1 MRPPAPEAV
10 AKLIVEIAA
19 EEIVPRFRNLA
30 KGEVL
35 EKGRGDIVTK
45 ADHETE
51 RRLTLALKG
60 LLPGSEVVGE
70 EAAHDDPAIVD
81 KIAGGGAVWVVDPL
95 DGTSNFARGSERF
108 AVMVG
113 LVVDGEAV
121 AGWIHIPTRGVTA
134 IAERGQGAYIAAR
147 KLAVASERPLSAMRA
162 SVHTG
167 FLPKELK
174 SQVND
179 AVRRLGSN
187 EQIYCAGQVYVG
199 LAEGELDGALF
210 WRIKP
215 WDHVMGMLILEEAG
229 GFGALYDGTAY
240 KPTLKDRYCLLAGS
254 SRNTW
259 QVLRDLLFPPE
270 SPLARA
276 LARVERGEAAPAP

>member
-1 MRPPAPEAV
+1 MRAPTPETV
-10 AKLIVEIAA
+10 ARLIVEIAA
-19 EEIVPRFRNLA
+19 EEVVPRFRNLA

-35 EKGRGDIVTK
+35 EKGRGDIVTR

-51 RRLTLALKG
+51 RRLTRALKE
-60 LLPGSEVVGE
+60 LVPGSDVVGE
-70 EAAHDDPAIVD
+70 EAAHDDPSIVD
-81 KIAGGGAVWVVDPL
+81 KIAQGGVVWVVDPL

-113 LVVDGEAV
+113 LVVEGEAV

-147 KLAVASERPLSAMRA
+147 KLAVARERPLSAMRA

-167 FLPKELK
+167 FLPKEIK

-179 AVRRLGSN
+179 AIRRLGSN

-210 WRIKP
+210 WRLKP

-229 GFGALYDGTAY
+229 GFGALYDGTVY
-240 KPTLKDRYCLLAGS
+240 RPTLKDRYCLLAAS
-254 SRNTW
+254 SRTTW
-259 QVLRDLLFPPE
+259 QALRDLLLPPD
-270 SPLARA
+270 SPLALG
-276 LARVERGEAAPAP
+276 LARLERGEGPPAH